1 MIVYSII
8 IGRSTV
14 QKKKRM
20 NDKKEEDININEVE
34 KTKEETKRRE
44 SSLKNSDNFK

>member
-1 MIVYSII
+1 
-8 IGRSTV
+8 
-14 QKKKRM
+14 M

-34 KTKEETKRRE
+34 KTKETRRRE